1 MSQNYPNPF
10 NPKTIINYN
19 IPSGVDHQSSNVK
32 LIIYNALGKEL
43 ALLVN
48 EDQTAGSYSVE
59 FDGSN
64 LSSGI
69 YFYKLTTESFSEIK
83 KMTLLK

>member
-1 MSQNYPNPF
+1 M
-10 NPKTIINYN
+10 YN
-19 IPSGVDHQSSNVK
+19 VNMKITV
-32 LIIYNALGKEL
+32 YNALGKEITT
-43 ALLVN
+43 LVN
-48 EDQTAGSYSVE
+48 ENQNPGNYQIE

-69 YFYKLTTESFSEIK
+69 YFYKLTTSDFSDVK

>member
-1 MSQNYPNPF
+1 M
-10 NPKTIINYN
+10 KIT
-19 IPSGVDHQSSNVK
+19 V
-32 LIIYNALGKEL
+32 YNALGKEITT
-43 ALLVN
+43 LVN
-48 EDQTAGSYSVE
+48 ENQNPGNYQIE

-69 YFYKLTTESFSEIK
+69 YFYKLTTSDFSDVK